1 MDEFAERVKRLREHQ
16 GLTRRELAHRSGLH
30 EQHLLKIEQGLRR
43 RLEADTIIRL
53 AKTLGVTTDYL
64 LGMTDVNPT
73 TTAGHTGVEGVRD
86 TEALDAET
94 AAKPRAKRTTRK
106 ASVA

>member
-73 TTAGHTGVEGVRD
+73 TTAAHTGAEGVRD